1 MKRYMHIYP
10 LTLADIDPDKQMTA
24 GAVLC
29 YFQDTIARFLSEF
42 RVGAFDLMEEG
53 ITWMICEFHSHFD
66 RLPFWPGT
74 ARVEVFVS
82 ELSTVKVYV
91 DFLMRDDRRNIF
103 ARGSST
109 WLMVDVQSRKMLPC
123 HCVPR
128 FVTLY
133 DEQNRV
139 PHGRYDFRPIRQEE
153 AVSFSDHTITEAETD
168 FNGHMSN
175 RDYVRLAM
183 GIIRPL
189 AGPDRCIREL
199 HAKFLQECHT
209 GETLRCLCQ
218 RQDSRICA
226 VLLRPDKRPVCQI
239 TTEW

>member
-1 MKRYMHIYP
+1 MKKYRHIYS
-10 LTLADIDPDKQMTA
+10 LTLADIDPGKQMTP

-53 ITWMICEFHSHFD
+53 ITWMICEFHSHFE
-66 RLPFWPGT
+66 RLPYWPGT

-82 ELSTVKVYV
+82 ELSSVKVFV
-91 DFLMRDDRRNIF
+91 DFLMRDDCGTVF

-123 HCVPR
+123 HSVPR
-128 FVTLY
+128 FTALY

-139 PHGRYDFRPIRQEE
+139 PHERYDFRSFNAEE
-153 AVSFSDHTITEAETD
+153 AISSSYHTIAASETD

-175 RDYVRLAM
+175 RDYVKLAL

-189 AGPDRCIREL
+189 AGPYRRIREL

-209 GETLRCLCQ
+209 GETLHCLCQ
-218 RQDSRICA
+218 QQDGRICA